1 MKDFKD
7 YLEKDY
13 ELVWLDY
20 RESLDENPEL
30 VEKIARA
37 GDLTPLYEDRIL
49 ESIDEERWE
58 SASEEAKNVVKK
70 MIEDGAPEEEA
81 NEMMDEIVY
90 EIEDRDKSN
99 PYMELVKR
107 TKVTF
112 FISLGMEISEPW
124 SKSDEELDEEVKQAM
139 EFFETDNEDTKK
151 GLSELFS
158 EAGGILRIYF
168 TASLDELLD
177 ENIKSIH
184 LDGIVSVGV
193 INPYEGS
200 GYVNYVEFDNVKIP
214 FKRENLFVDRAEKW
228 GWAEISGCYGGWAE
242 PVGFLEEESGKELE
256 ESPEAGIKERE
267 NEYNKRFKEGGCT
280 FGDMDMKRHRHVE
293 YINEYPCGWKC
304 KDCGTFWID

>member
-20 RESLDENPEL
+20 RDSLDENPEL
-30 VEKIARA
+30 VEKVARA

-58 SASEEAKNVVKK
+58 SASEEARNVVKK

-81 NEMMDEIVY
+81 NEMMDEIIY

-112 FISLGMEISEPW
+112 FISLGMGISEAW
-124 SKSDEELDEEVKQAM
+124 SKSDEELDEEVEQAM

-151 GLSELFS
+151 GLSELFG

-200 GYVNYVEFDNVKIP
+200 GYVNDVEFDNVKIP

-228 GWAEISGCYGGWAE
+228 GWAEMSGCYDGWAE
-242 PVGFLEEESGKELE
+242 PVGFLEEENGKELE

-280 FGDMDMKRHRHVE
+280 FGDIDMKRHRHVE

-304 KDCGTFWID
+304 KDCGTLWID

>member
-20 RESLDENPEL
+20 RENLDENPEL

-37 GDLTPLYEDRIL
+37 GSLEPLYEDGIS
-49 ESIDEERWE
+49 ESIDEERWK
-58 SASEEAKNVVKK
+58 SASEIAKNVIGK

-81 NEMMDEIVY
+81 NEMMDEIIY

-99 PYMELVKR
+99 PYMELAKR
-107 TKVTF
+107 TEVTF
-112 FISLGMEISEPW
+112 FISLGMEISEAW
-124 SKSDEELDEEVKQAM
+124 SKSDEELDEEMREAM
-139 EFFETDNEDTKK
+139 EFFGTDNEDTKK
-151 GLSELFS
+151 GLSELFG

-184 LDGIVSVGV
+184 LDGVVSVGV
-193 INPYEGS
+193 VNPYEGR
-200 GYVNYVEFDNVKIP
+200 GYVNDVEFDNVKIP

-228 GWAEISGCYGGWAE
+228 GWHEMAGIYDGWAE
-242 PVGFLEEESGKELE
+242 PVGFLAEESGKELE

>member
-20 RESLDENPEL
+20 RDSLDGDPEL
-30 VEKIARA
+30 VEKIAKA
-37 GDLTPLYEDRIL
+37 GNLEPLYEDGIS

-58 SASEEAKNVVKK
+58 SASEIAKNVVEK
-70 MIEDGAPEEEA
+70 MIEDGVLEDEA
-81 NEMMDEIVY
+81 NETMDEIIY

-107 TKVTF
+107 TEVTF
-112 FISLGMEISEPW
+112 FMSLGMEIAEAW
-124 SKSDEELDEEVKQAM
+124 SKDDETLEEEIEWAM
-139 EFFETDNEDTKK
+139 DFFGTKDKETEE
-151 GLSELFS
+151 GLRALFS
-158 EAGGILRIYF
+158 ESGGILRIYF
-168 TASLDELLD
+168 SANLEDLLNG
-177 ENIKSIH
+177 NIKSIK
-184 LDGIVSVGV
+184 LDGYCSVGV
-193 INPYEGS
+193 VNPYEGS
-200 GYVNYVEFDNVKIP
+200 GYVEEIMFNNVLIP
-214 FKRENLFVDRAEKW
+214 FKRENLFVDKAEKW
-228 GWAEISGCYGGWAE
+228 GWSEMSGCSDGWAD
-242 PVGFLEEESGKELE
+242 PVGFLAEESGKELE

>member
-20 RESLDENPEL
+20 RDSLDGNPEL
-30 VEKIARA
+30 VEKIAKA
-37 GDLTPLYEDRIL
+37 GNLEPLYEDGIS

-58 SASEEAKNVVKK
+58 SASEIAKNVVEK
-70 MIEDGAPEEEA
+70 MIEDGVLEDEA
-81 NEMMDEIVY
+81 NEMMDEIIY
-90 EIEDRDKSN
+90 EIEDRDKST
-99 PYMELVKR
+99 PCMELVKR
-107 TKVTF
+107 TEVTF
-112 FISLGMEISEPW
+112 FISLGMEISEAW
-124 SKSDEELDEEVKQAM
+124 SKSDEELNEEVREAM
-139 EFFETDNEDTKK
+139 ELFRTDNEDTKK
-151 GLSELFS
+151 GLSELFG

-168 TASLDELLD
+168 SADLDELLN

-184 LDGIVSVGV
+184 LDGIVNVGV

-200 GYVNYVEFDNVKIP
+200 GYVNYVKFDNVKIP

-228 GWAEISGCYGGWAE
+228 GWSEIAGCSDGWAE
-242 PVGFLEEESGKELE
+242 PVGFLAEESGKELGG
-256 ESPEAGIKERE
+256 SPEAGIKERE